1 MESQRLRA
9 LRIIAILQDPKL
21 DNVSALEAV
30 EGELLRMGEFQRL
43 QIIDA
48 IECRSIRPKKLPLR
62 SRVFLLVTFAA
73 DPRGFLGSCF
83 EAVKLS
89 ILDHI
94 KRL

>member
-21 DNVSALEAV
+21 DNVAALEAV
-30 EGELLRMGEFQRL
+30 EGELVRVGERQRRF
-43 QIIDA
+43 IIDA
-48 IECRSIRPKKLPLR
+48 IECRCIRPKKLPLR
-62 SRVFLLVTFAA
+62 SRVFLLITFAA
-73 DPRGFLGSCF
+73 DPRSFLASCF